1 MFGMRRRDFVA
12 LLGGAAASW
21 PIGARAQQAGMP
33 VVGFLNGVSA
43 GAFAGNVAAFHQG
56 LKESGFVEGQNV
68 TIEYRWAEGQY
79 DRLPALAGDL
89 VRRRVAVIAATGGA
103 GESDLS
109 VRMATPTTPFVF
121 LTGGD
126 PVKRGLVASLNR
138 PGGSVTGVSFFLNSL
153 GPKRL
158 ELLRELVPAAAV
170 IGMLVNPNFADAEII
185 TMDAHSAA
193 RALGQE
199 LIVLSAS
206 TERDIDTAFATL
218 IQRRAGALQVTPD
231 PFFLSRRDLIVGLA
245 ARNGVPAI
253 YQLRDFVTAGGLISY
268 GTSITAAYRQVGVY
282 TGQVLKGTKP
292 ADLPVMQPTKFE
304 LVINL
309 KTAKVLGLT
318 VPDKLLVAADEVIE

>member
-33 VVGFLNGVSA
+33 VVGFLNGASA

-68 TIEYRWAEGQY
+68 KIEYRWAEGQY

-89 VRRRVAVIAATGGA
+89 VHRRVAVIAATGGA

-138 PGGSVTGVSFFLNSL
+138 PGGSVTGVSFFST
-153 GPKRL
+153 RSD
-158 ELLRELVPAAAV
+158 R
-170 IGMLVNPNFADAEII
+170 
-185 TMDAHSAA
+185 SAW
-193 RALGQE
+193 
-199 LIVLSAS
+199 SFCAS
-206 TERDIDTAFATL
+206 WSPMPL
-218 IQRRAGALQVTPD
+218 
-231 PFFLSRRDLIVGLA
+231 
-245 ARNGVPAI
+245 
-253 YQLRDFVTAGGLISY
+253 
-268 GTSITAAYRQVGVY
+268 
-282 TGQVLKGTKP
+282 
-292 ADLPVMQPTKFE
+292 
-304 LVINL
+304 
-309 KTAKVLGLT
+309 
-318 VPDKLLVAADEVIE
+318 